1 MSTPQHS
8 DAGRVLTVSQ
18 SLRAMLGLCFV
29 IMMVA
34 IDQTVVG
41 TALPTVVADLNGF
54 KYYAWVATA
63 YLLTSVITVPIFGRL
78 GDLYGRKPFVVASV
92 VVFLSASIFCGLSDS
107 MIQLVIARALQG
119 VGGGM
124 LVGTAFAS
132 VPDLFPDTQ
141 VRLRWQM
148 LLSSAFGVANG
159 VGPTLGGILTEQLG
173 WRAVFFMNVPLGLI
187 ALFFL
192 LRYMPHIRQIRGAQ
206 VRMDW
211 LGAVLVALGL
221 ASLQAFVQLVS
232 SQGASPLIFALVA
245 AIVLAFGLL
254 YYRERHC
261 AHPLLPPEM
270 FRNKSLAA
278 LFGLSLFLGFIM
290 FALLFYIPL
299 LLQGGFGMSPQE
311 VGLLITPMVVC
322 ITLGSIVNSRI
333 VLRLSRPNNML
344 YAGFG
349 LMLAASVGI
358 VFMDRETPK
367 ALVLAYMM
375 MAGLG
380 LGFVLPNLTVFAQE
394 TAGRSLLGISTAMLQ
409 SVRMIGGMIGTAVVG
424 TLVGH
429 YYVAGVRAAVPEGQ
443 GWGAM
448 LEDPQVLVNHA
459 VQSDFVAQLQRMGL
473 YGEAYIEQARTALVA
488 AVHLGLVAVLLTA
501 FIGLMW
507 VYRLPLV
514 RLSRGGREQKDAQS

>member
-1 MSTPQHS
+1 
-8 DAGRVLTVSQ
+8 
-18 SLRAMLGLCFV
+18 MLGLCFV

-232 SQGASPLIFALVA
+232 SQGASHAHLRA
-245 AIVLAFGLL
+245 GC
-254 YYRERHC
+254 RHC
-261 AHPLLPPEM
+261 SCVWPA
-270 FRNKSLAA
+270 
-278 LFGLSLFLGFIM
+278 
-290 FALLFYIPL
+290 
-299 LLQGGFGMSPQE
+299 
-311 VGLLITPMVVC
+311 
-322 ITLGSIVNSRI
+322 
-333 VLRLSRPNNML
+333 
-344 YAGFG
+344 
-349 LMLAASVGI
+349 
-358 VFMDRETPK
+358 
-367 ALVLAYMM
+367 
-375 MAGLG
+375 
-380 LGFVLPNLTVFAQE
+380 VLPRTSLRASPAA
-394 TAGRSLLGISTAMLQ
+394 AGN
-409 SVRMIGGMIGTAVVG
+409 
-424 TLVGH
+424 
-429 YYVAGVRAAVPEGQ
+429 VPQ
-443 GWGAM
+443 
-448 LEDPQVLVNHA
+448 
-459 VQSDFVAQLQRMGL
+459 
-473 YGEAYIEQARTALVA
+473 
-488 AVHLGLVAVLLTA
+488 
-501 FIGLMW
+501 
-507 VYRLPLV
+507 
-514 RLSRGGREQKDAQS
+514 